1 MNKIFFKAFLAVAVL
16 LGLASCNI
24 DKNPVSSLEQA
35 PFKNVK
41 EAKLFRDGLY
51 ALLRSTEA
59 PGNQITCDYQTAV
72 YNIAASDGNALGAY
86 YDWSEISLAN
96 HDDIVAY
103 YASYYRLIMQTNYL
117 EMRVNEAVKNKAEL
131 IKEKKFVEDDFQAMQ
146 DYLAEAK
153 VMRALAYYRL
163 MTRFSYR
170 YEDGSDRGL
179 ILLDSYGL
187 NTKNKQV
194 SQKEIYDYALRILD
208 EAIAVFPE
216 YENGPRQNDIPT
228 EMPKDFAYAVKARI
242 LLEMHDYKKVIS
254 TVNEFIGNYPL
265 TDISTL
271 TEAEKVAALK
281 KIYVSEDSKEIM
293 CKLYSSPHIGASKG
307 PLHGGVV
314 SSGRV
319 FHIPTV
325 IPSKYILDLYG
336 AEGDGTAV
344 EDVRTK
350 VYLANDTH
358 GLWGAAITYV
368 GKFEGNPALN
378 SKQGLPDFLVSTH
391 LFNAAEAYLML
402 AEAYAFDNQPTQA
415 LEQINKL
422 RAARGIATKIEA
434 SAVGTPQEAQELVKR
449 ERLRELIGEGR
460 HFTDLKRWGDPVD
473 RVKHGQPQSSSV
485 ASKLKMGRADLVV
498 SYDKNDRYGKMFAWE
513 FPKNDLMTNE
523 NLKSNWSK
531 K

>member
-35 PFKNVK
+35 PFQSVK

-59 PGNQITCDYQTAV
+59 PGNQVACDYQTAI
-72 YNIAASDGNALGAY
+72 YNLAASDGNNLEPY
-86 YDWSEISLAN
+86 YTWYEISLAN
-96 HDDIVAY
+96 HDPIVAY

-117 EMRVNEAVKNKAEL
+117 EMRVNEATKNKATL

-179 ILLDSYGL
+179 ILLDSYKL
-187 NTKNKQV
+187 DTKNKQV
-194 SQKEIYDYALRILD
+194 SQKEIYNYALRILD
-208 EAIAVFPE
+208 EAIAVLPDS
-216 YENGPRQNDIPT
+216 YEGPRQNDIPT

-254 TVNEFIGNYPL
+254 TVNDFIGNYPL
-265 TDISTL
+265 TDISAL
-271 TEAEKVAALK
+271 SEAEKVAALK

-293 CKLYSSPHIGASKG
+293 CKLYSSAHIGASKG
-307 PLHGGVV
+307 PLHGGLVYN
-314 SSGRV
+314 GNV

-325 IPSKYILDLYG
+325 VPSKYVLDLYA
-336 AEGDGTAV
+336 AEGNDAI

-358 GLWGAAITYV
+358 GLWGAPITYV

-378 SKQGLPDFLVSTH
+378 SKKDLPDFLVSTH

-402 AEAYAFDNQPTQA
+402 AEAYAFDNQTTQA
-415 LEQINKL
+415 LEEINKL
-422 RAARGIATKIEA
+422 RAARGVATKIAA

-460 HFTDLKRWGDPVD
+460 HFTDLKRWGDAMD
-473 RVKHGQPQSSSV
+473 RVKHGQPQSTAIV
-485 ASKLKMGRADLVV
+485 PKLKMDKKDMVV
-498 SYDKNDRYGKMFAWE
+498 PYDKNDQYGKMFAWE
-513 FPKNDLMTNE
+513 FPKNDLMTNP